1 MIAENIE
8 GFLRQI
14 VNSLT
19 VACIKSNTIY
29 MENTLLWYLKNRDKL
44 LIERNIDNLVVL
56 DKHKHL
62 I

>member
-19 VACIKSNTIY
+19 VACIKSNKIY
-29 MENTLLWYLKNRDKL
+29 MKNTLKRYLKGEINY
-44 LIERNIDNLVVL
+44 L
-56 DKHKHL
+56 DL
-62 I
+62 AQQVMISV